1 METSRNIKTREGNNP
16 LFVVEKN
23 RKGDVQ
29 KMNANNLETLRECE
43 EAILDGA
50 GVISGMVLCGAPTQ
64 IIKITA
70 ESIAGLIAVRNALQ
84 IEINAWMTSTKE
96 EKQ

>member
-1 METSRNIKTREGNNP
+1 
-16 LFVVEKN
+16 
-23 RKGDVQ
+23 
-29 KMNANNLETLRECE
+29 MNATNLETIRECE

>member
-1 METSRNIKTREGNNP
+1 
-16 LFVVEKN
+16 
-23 RKGDVQ
+23 
-29 KMNANNLETLRECE
+29 MNATNLETLRECE
-43 EAILDGA
+43 EAVLDGA

-84 IEINAWMTSTKE
+84 VEINAWMTNTKGE
-96 EKQ
+96 NNNENQIRNHALHTHRDHSQNQALGATQN

>member
-1 METSRNIKTREGNNP
+1 MGENK
-16 LFVVEKN
+16 
-23 RKGDVQ
+23 KGDVQ
-29 KMNANNLETLRECE
+29 KMNATNLETLRECE

>member
-1 METSRNIKTREGNNP
+1 
-16 LFVVEKN
+16 
-23 RKGDVQ
+23 
-29 KMNANNLETLRECE
+29 MNATNLETLRECE

-50 GVISGMVLCGAPTQ
+50 GVISGMVLCNAPTQ